1 MHHIIQ
7 KLYSPHNPFQY
18 TFFYPTDFPKN
29 LYPGIFR
36 YLQRREFCFKI
47 YPEYMV
53 VVVQYNI
60 LPFTTSVKL
69 IKFIL
74 YFIVVLLMNERDSH

>member
-53 VVVQYNI
+53 VVCSTIQY
-60 LPFTTSVKL
+60 FTMHFSKINQIYFVL
-69 IKFIL
+69 YCSFI
-74 YFIVVLLMNERDSH
+74 NE